1 MLSFSF
7 FSLYFINTFPRCT
20 IPIDYPPSPSSSH
33 SPHFHTLYLLPA
45 IEHYP
50 LELTFCTVP
59 LVIAFGFRIRALIQ
73 LPFYTPTPAS
83 LLHSQFY
90 PQPGRHP
97 QHQPLPPSSHSTSSG
112 YVKGPMSEGV
122 L

>member
-7 FSLYFINTFPRCT
+7 FSLYFINTFPRRA
-20 IPIDYPPSPSSSH
+20 IPTDYPPFPSSSH

-50 LELTFCTVP
+50 LELTFCTVR
-59 LVIAFGFRIRALIQ
+59 LVIAFGFRIRSLMQ
-73 LPFYTPTPAS
+73 LPFHTPTPAS
-83 LLHSQFY
+83 LLHSQSY
-90 PQPGRHP
+90 PPPGCHP
-97 QHQPLPPSSHSTSSG
+97 QHQPLPLSSHSTNSG
-112 YVKGPMSEGV
+112 CVKGPMSEGV

>member
-97 QHQPLPPSSHSTSSG
+97 QHQPLPPSSHSTNSG